1 MSGLTHADLLSLE
14 AYDRDREAIKARVTA
29 HKKVRTAH
37 LGEHMTFIFED
48 RETVAYQIQE
58 MLRIE
63 KTFSAAGIQDELD
76 AYNPLIPDGNNFKA
90 TLLIEFSSAE
100 RPRALARL
108 VGVEHRLFLE
118 ADGFSRVY
126 AIADEDMDRS
136 TADKTS
142 AVHFLRFQ
150 IPPAMKAGLAAGAAL
165 KLGCDHTEYP
175 QHIEALPD
183 ELVASLLQ
191 DLRF

>member
-1 MSGLTHADLLSLE
+1 MKLTPKDLLSLE
-14 AYDRDREAIKARVTA
+14 EYDRQREAIKTRLNL
-29 HKKVRTAH
+29 HKKTRTVH
-37 LGEHMTFIFED
+37 LGEHMTLLFED

-63 KTFSAAGIQDELD
+63 KQFSAAGIQDELD
-76 AYNPLIPDGNNFKA
+76 AYNPLIPEGDNFKA
-90 TLLIEFSSAE
+90 TMLLEFSSAE

-108 VGVEHRLFLE
+108 VDVEHRVFME
-118 ADGFSRVY
+118 AEGLSRIY
-126 AIADEDMDRS
+126 AIADEDLGRS
-136 TADKTS
+136 TPEKTS

-150 IPPAMKAGLAAGAAL
+150 VSPAMKIALAAGAQL

-183 ELVASLLQ
+183 QVLASLLK
-191 DLRF
+191 DLAF